1 MDVNTLRAVV
11 TLLSMLVFLGIVAW
25 AYAKRNQQRFE
36 DMGELPLR
44 DDIAAPQ
51 GARDE

>member
-1 MDVNTLRAVV
+1 MDVNTLRSITTVMF
-11 TLLSMLVFLGIVAW
+11 LIMFLGIVAW

-36 DMGELPLR
+36 ELGQLPLQ
-44 DDIAAPQ
+44 DDVQPSQ

>member
-1 MDVNTLRAVV
+1 MDLNDVRSLV
-11 TLLSMLVFLGIVAW
+11 TLISLGVFLGIVAW

-36 DMGELPLR
+36 ELGQLPLQ
-44 DDIAAPQ
+44 DDVQPSQ

>member
-1 MDVNTLRAVV
+1 MDLNDVRSLV
-11 TLLSMLVFLGIVAW
+11 TLISLAVFLGIVAW

-36 DMGELPLR
+36 ELGQLPLQ
-44 DDIAAPQ
+44 DDVQPSQ